1 MALCSVSIMTCGPH
15 HWKCLHTFWARLY
28 HNPANS
34 HQIRIDSHVP
44 TFQKQYLRNRVDERV
59 TPGLLR
65 GRLRLSQ
72 YLVGCGRWDGRDDET
87 TTRNRSYV
95 DRAVLRDYC

>member
-1 MALCSVSIMTCGPH
+1 MG
-15 HWKCLHTFWARLY
+15 
-28 HNPANS
+28 
-34 HQIRIDSHVP
+34 
-44 TFQKQYLRNRVDERV
+44 ERV
-59 TPGLLR
+59 TRGLLR

-95 DRAVLRDYC
+95 DRAVRRDYCRMQIDALIVSGDYD